1 MSARL
6 RFSRDE
12 LIASHAFAEPH
23 RAAGYAL
30 HGGLDAAGAYVSP
43 RVRNRWPAVEA
54 WNAALLAR
62 GWPLLEA
69 ETKLLK
75 YPNFPNAAQ
84 QRLLL
89 AHGLGQ
95 TFWNSLT
102 VTGVIEARGR
112 NLALFEA
119 PDLQA
124 IVVEGL
130 ADTACGHLAK
140 GLFEAHGWDEGGGDP
155 RSPDLGAHDAMWFA
169 VRDTVFG
176 KDSYPLPEVP
186 ESIARPEAATRELPQ
201 LAPAYEGL
209 IKMMMNVLLIE
220 VRAESFFAFCC
231 EVLRD
236 PDNFPERRKEAEEAA
251 RIVERIR
258 QDEQI
263 HVAYLRAALSE
274 MRSFTFKTLHGGTI
288 AGAALLDPLWE
299 QMVDWHGRRERE
311 LARERSQAEIERL
324 AAAQLGEAK
333 GRDFMARF
341 DAMGRPALQPA

>member
-1 MSARL
+1 MSERT

-12 LIASHAFAEPH
+12 LIASHAFAKPH
-23 RAAGYAL
+23 QAAGYAL
-30 HGGLDAAGAYVSP
+30 HGGLDASGGYVSP
-43 RVRNRWPAVEA
+43 RVLNRWPAVET
-54 WNAALLAR
+54 WSAALEAR

-69 ETKLLK
+69 EIKLLK

-89 AHGLGQ
+89 SQGLGQ
-95 TFWNSLT
+95 NFWNSLT

-112 NLALFEA
+112 NLALFEV

-124 IVVEGL
+124 IVVEDL
-130 ADTACGHLAK
+130 SDTTCGHLAK

-155 RSPDLGAHDAMWFA
+155 RTPDLGAHDAMWFA
-169 VRDTVFG
+169 VCDTVFG
-176 KDSYPLPEVP
+176 KDAYPLPEVP
-186 ESIARPEAATRELPQ
+186 ESIARPEAQTRELPQ

-231 EVLRD
+231 DVLRD
-236 PDNFPERRKEAEEAA
+236 PANFPDRRKEAEEAA

-258 QDEQI
+258 EDEQI
-263 HVAYLRAALSE
+263 HVAYLRSALSE
-274 MRSFTFKTLHGGTI
+274 MRSFTFKTLDSGTI

-311 LARERSQAEIERL
+311 LARERSHGEIERFVVAKL
-324 AAAQLGEAK
+324 GDAA

-341 DAMGRPALQPA
+341 DALGQPALQPA